1 MADQD
6 FNIKV
11 VTTADTSGIREVD
24 ASLDTLRA
32 RQRSLAAQFPQGLPS
47 EEAEAVAESTEKAAT
62 ETEALAAGGL
72 LAGTNLG
79 KARQEAAVLAR
90 ELATGGNVTRTLG
103 SLLGALGPQI
113 TVAAIGGLFLFE
125 EIKKIREESQKL
137 IADTAKLGQQLEEN
151 AIKAQG
157 AVTGARTGD
166 DISKVAEGL
175 LSDLEKVHARANE
188 LNQQTIS
195 FWQKQMEDMREGIIQ
210 MSPTVTDAMKQWAH
224 PFTLELQEAQR
235 QANDMA
241 SFADHEARRRIER
254 SKDFKRQEEE
264 LTKIP
269 YDEAISKLVKRI
281 EDATQAQNAL
291 TSSGEDYTRSWL
303 SNQAI
308 IDNAKKDLRDLAG
321 YHERL
326 EKKIGDPSAQAKAI
340 DRNEEAAR
348 RAHAAGQDRDAE
360 MFQKSADAFRRGASP
375 QDLQQVSELKG
386 AREIVSAIE
395 RMRDDWK

>member
-1 MADQD
+1 
-6 FNIKV
+6 
-11 VTTADTSGIREVD
+11 
-24 ASLDTLRA
+24 
-32 RQRSLAAQFPQGLPS
+32 
-47 EEAEAVAESTEKAAT
+47 
-62 ETEALAAGGL
+62 
-72 LAGTNLG
+72 
-79 KARQEAAVLAR
+79 
-90 ELATGGNVTRTLG
+90 
-103 SLLGALGPQI
+103 
-113 TVAAIGGLFLFE
+113 
-125 EIKKIREESQKL
+125 
-137 IADTAKLGQQLEEN
+137 
-151 AIKAQG
+151 
-157 AVTGARTGD
+157 
-166 DISKVAEGL
+166 
-175 LSDLEKVHARANE
+175 
-188 LNQQTIS
+188 
-195 FWQKQMEDMREGIIQ
+195 

-308 IDNAKKDLRDLAG
+308 IDNAKKELRDLAG